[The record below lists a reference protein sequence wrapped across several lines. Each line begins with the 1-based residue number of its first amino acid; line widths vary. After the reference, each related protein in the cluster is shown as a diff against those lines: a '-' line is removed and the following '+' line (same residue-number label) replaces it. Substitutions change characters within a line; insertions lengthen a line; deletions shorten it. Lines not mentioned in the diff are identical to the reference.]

1 MPKSLIVRS
10 RSEACVDSGKGF
22 VCTTG
27 PKAVA
32 SGNNYLF
39 FMTSGSTKVIRITK
53 IIISCDATM
62 RARITQAPTV
72 TGNGTSLNMK
82 NRRMGKGQTPEA
94 ACYTAPTVT
103 AEGDVLYDQWL
114 GAAIT
119 FVLDMTNSPWTVDP
133 GNSLVVNMVAGG
145 ANNASVTL
153 EWDEEVR

>member
-1 MPKSLIVRS
+1 MPKSIVVRS
-10 RSEACVDSGKGF
+10 RSETVVDSGKGF

-39 FMTSGSTKVIRITK
+39 FMASGSTKVIRVTK
-53 IIISCDATM
+53 IIVSCDATM

-72 TGNGTSLNMK
+72 SANGTGLTMK
-82 NRRMGKGQTPEA
+82 NRRMGKGQSPEA
-94 ACYTAPTVT
+94 SCYTGPTVT

-119 FVLDMTNSPWTVDP
+119 FVLDMSSSPWVVDP
-133 GNSLVVNMVAGG
+133 GNSLLVNMVAGG
-145 ANNASVTL
+145 ANNASVTF
-153 EWDEEVR
+153 EWDEELR